1 MPRPIR
7 IKDLRRRLRKAAFL
21 PRERIME
28 NTWIEVVS
36 INGRRLPVPEVIDWV
51 DQDDDGRDIEDLAD
65 EIEEWFEEN
74 RALMGMNDS
83 LLFKVHCGSE
93 WSTARSIARAD

>member
-1 MPRPIR
+1 
-7 IKDLRRRLRKAAFL
+7 
-21 PRERIME
+21 ME
-28 NTWIEVVS
+28 TAWIEVVS
-36 INGRRLPVPEVIDWV
+36 INGRRLPEPEVIDWV

-74 RALMGMNDS
+74 RASMGMNDS
-83 LLFKVHCGSE
+83 LLFRVHCGSE

>member
-1 MPRPIR
+1 
-7 IKDLRRRLRKAAFL
+7 
-21 PRERIME
+21 ME
-28 NTWIEVVS
+28 HAWIEVVS

-74 RALMGMNDS
+74 RNSMDMNDS

>member
-1 MPRPIR
+1 
-7 IKDLRRRLRKAAFL
+7 
-21 PRERIME
+21 ME

-36 INGRRLPVPEVIDWV
+36 INGRRPPVPEVIDWV

-74 RALMGMNDS
+74 RASMGMNDS
-83 LLFKVHCGSE
+83 LLFKVHRGSE

>member
-1 MPRPIR
+1 MY
-7 IKDLRRRLRKAAFL
+7 RRLRKAAFL

-28 NTWIEVVS
+28 TTWIEVVS

-74 RALMGMNDS
+74 RASMGMNDS

-93 WSTARSIARAD
+93 WSTVRSIARAD